1 MNRILYLVIPG
12 ILFLAFGANWVIQKA
27 DESHDIPIIKEVPKF
42 IFHDQ
47 AGRLFSNEKLENKI
61 TVLDFMFTSCT
72 GPCPLMTSNMA
83 KLYQEFRSVME
94 VQFVSVTVDPLVDS
108 ESKLKEYADFV
119 GVDDDRWQ
127 FIRSD
132 IKSTKDLK
140 QNGFMLYA
148 GELPQGHAI
157 KFILID
163 QNGNIRKYFDGTD
176 AASITVLRKDI
187 INLVKEIRS

>member
-1 MNRILYLVIPG
+1 MNRILYIIIPG
-12 ILFLAFGANWVIQKA
+12 ILLLGFGANWVIQKA
-27 DESHDIPIIKEVPKF
+27 DRSHDIPVIKQVPDF
-42 IFHDQ
+42 TFYDQ
-47 AGRLFSNEKLENKI
+47 EGQLFNKKRLVNKI

-83 KLYQEFRSVME
+83 TLYQEFRNVME
-94 VQFVSVTVDPLVDS
+94 VQFVSITVDPLIDS

-132 IKSTKDLK
+132 IESTKDLK
-140 QNGFMLYA
+140 QNGFMLYS

-163 QNGNIRKYFDGTD
+163 EEGNIRKYFDGTD
-176 AASITVLRKDI
+176 EASQAVLRKDI
-187 INLVKEIRS
+187 TNLVKELRS

>member
-1 MNRILYLVIPG
+1 MNRILYIMVPG
-12 ILFLAFGANWVIQKA
+12 ILFLALGANWVIQKA
-27 DESHDIPIIKEVPKF
+27 DRSHDIPIIKEVPDF

-47 AGRLFSNEKLENKI
+47 AGRIFSKERLANKI

-72 GPCPLMTSNMA
+72 GPCPLMTSNMTD
-83 KLYQEFRSVME
+83 LYQEFRNVME
-94 VQFVSVTVDPLVDS
+94 VQFVSVTVDPLIDS

-119 GVDDDRWQ
+119 GVDDDRWK

-132 IKSTKDLK
+132 LESTKDLK

-157 KFILID
+157 KFVLID
-163 QNGNIRKYFDGTD
+163 QDGNIRKYFDGTD
-176 AASITVLRKDI
+176 EASLAVLRKDI
-187 INLVKEIRS
+187 TNLVKDLRS

>member
-1 MNRILYLVIPG
+1 MNRILYIIIPG
-12 ILFLAFGANWVIQKA
+12 ILLLGFGANWVIQKA
-27 DESHDIPIIKEVPKF
+27 DRSHDIPVIKQVPDF
-42 IFHDQ
+42 IFYDQ
-47 AGRLFSNEKLENKI
+47 EGQLFNKKRLVNKI

-83 KLYQEFRSVME
+83 TLYQEFRNVME
-94 VQFVSVTVDPLVDS
+94 VQFVSVTVDPFIDS

-132 IKSTKDLK
+132 IESTKHLK

-163 QNGNIRKYFDGTD
+163 EEGNIRKYFDGTD
-176 AASITVLRKDI
+176 EASQAVLRKDI
-187 INLVKEIRS
+187 TSLVKELRS

>member
-1 MNRILYLVIPG
+1 MNRILYIMVPG
-12 ILFLAFGANWVIQKA
+12 ILLLAFGANWVIQKA
-27 DESHDIPIIKEVPKF
+27 DRSHDIPIIKEVQDF

-47 AGRLFSNEKLENKI
+47 TGRLFSNERLANKI

-72 GPCPLMTSNMA
+72 GPCPLMTSNMTD
-83 KLYQEFRSVME
+83 LYQEFRNVME
-94 VQFVSVTVDPLVDS
+94 VQFVSVTVDPLIDS

-132 IKSTKDLK
+132 LESTKDLK

-163 QNGNIRKYFDGTD
+163 QDGNIRKYFDGTD
-176 AASITVLRKDI
+176 ETSLAVLRKDI
-187 INLVKEIRS
+187 TNLVKELRS

>member
-1 MNRILYLVIPG
+1 MNRILYIIIPG
-12 ILFLAFGANWVIQKA
+12 ILLLGFGANWVIQKA
-27 DESHDIPIIKEVPKF
+27 DRSHDIPVIKQVPDF
-42 IFHDQ
+42 TFYDQ
-47 AGRLFSNEKLENKI
+47 EGQLFNKNRLVNKI

-83 KLYQEFRSVME
+83 TLYQEFRNVME
-94 VQFVSVTVDPLVDS
+94 VQFVSITVDPLIDS

-119 GVDDDRWQ
+119 GMDDDRWQ

-132 IKSTKDLK
+132 IESTKDLK

-163 QNGNIRKYFDGTD
+163 EEGNIRKYFDGTD
-176 AASITVLRKDI
+176 EASQAVLRKDI
-187 INLVKEIRS
+187 TNLVKELRS

>member
-1 MNRILYLVIPG
+1 MNRILYIIIPG
-12 ILFLAFGANWVIQKA
+12 ILLLGFGANWVIQKA
-27 DESHDIPIIKEVPKF
+27 DRSHDIPVIKQVPDF
-42 IFHDQ
+42 TFYDQ
-47 AGRLFSNEKLENKI
+47 EGQLFNKNRLVNKI

-83 KLYQEFRSVME
+83 TLYQEFRNVME
-94 VQFVSVTVDPLVDS
+94 VQFVSVTVDPFIDS

-132 IKSTKDLK
+132 IESTKDLK

-163 QNGNIRKYFDGTD
+163 EEGNIRKYFDGTD
-176 AASITVLRKDI
+176 EASQAVLRKDI
-187 INLVKEIRS
+187 TNLVKELRS

>member
-1 MNRILYLVIPG
+1 MNRILYIMVPG
-12 ILFLAFGANWVIQKA
+12 ILFLALGANWVIQKA
-27 DESHDIPIIKEVPKF
+27 DRSHDIPIIKEVPDF
-42 IFHDQ
+42 MFHDQ
-47 AGRLFSNEKLENKI
+47 AVRLFSNERLANKI

-72 GPCPLMTSNMA
+72 GPCPLMTSNMTD
-83 KLYQEFRSVME
+83 LYQEFRNVME
-94 VQFVSVTVDPLVDS
+94 VQFVSVTVDPLIDS

-132 IKSTKDLK
+132 LESTKDLK

-157 KFILID
+157 KFVLID
-163 QNGNIRKYFDGTD
+163 QDGNIRKYFDGTD
-176 AASITVLRKDI
+176 EASLAVLRKDI
-187 INLVKEIRS
+187 TNLVKELRS

>member
-1 MNRILYLVIPG
+1 MNRILYIMVPG
-12 ILFLAFGANWVIQKA
+12 ILLLAFGANWVIQKA
-27 DESHDIPIIKEVPKF
+27 DRSHDIPIIKEVPDF

-47 AGRLFSNEKLENKI
+47 AGRLFSNERLANKI

-72 GPCPLMTSNMA
+72 GPCPLMTSNMTD
-83 KLYQEFRSVME
+83 LYQEFRNVME
-94 VQFVSVTVDPLVDS
+94 VQFVSVTVDPLIDS

-132 IKSTKDLK
+132 LESTKDLK

-163 QNGNIRKYFDGTD
+163 QDGNIRKYFDGTD
-176 AASITVLRKDI
+176 EASLSVLRKDI
-187 INLVKEIRS
+187 TNLVKELRS

>member
-1 MNRILYLVIPG
+1 MNRILYIIIPG
-12 ILFLAFGANWVIQKA
+12 ILLLGFGANWVIQKA
-27 DESHDIPIIKEVPKF
+27 DRSHDIPVIKQVPDF
-42 IFHDQ
+42 TFYDQ
-47 AGRLFSNEKLENKI
+47 EGQLFNKNRLVNKI

-83 KLYQEFRSVME
+83 TLYQEFRNVME
-94 VQFVSVTVDPLVDS
+94 VQFVSITVDPLIDS

-132 IKSTKDLK
+132 IESTKDLK

-148 GELPQGHAI
+148 GKLPQGHAI

-163 QNGNIRKYFDGTD
+163 EEGNIRKYFDGTD
-176 AASITVLRKDI
+176 EASQAVLRKDI
-187 INLVKEIRS
+187 TNLVKELRS

>member
-1 MNRILYLVIPG
+1 MNRILYIIIPG
-12 ILFLAFGANWVIQKA
+12 ILLLGFGANWVIQKA
-27 DESHDIPIIKEVPKF
+27 DRSHDIPVIKQVPDF
-42 IFHDQ
+42 TFYDQ
-47 AGRLFSNEKLENKI
+47 EGQLFNKNRLVNKI

-83 KLYQEFRSVME
+83 TLYQEFRNVME
-94 VQFVSVTVDPLVDS
+94 VQFVSITVDPLIDS

-132 IKSTKDLK
+132 IESTKDLK
-140 QNGFMLYA
+140 QNGFMLYS

-163 QNGNIRKYFDGTD
+163 EEGNIRKYFDGTD
-176 AASITVLRKDI
+176 EASQAVLRKDI
-187 INLVKEIRS
+187 TNLVKELRS

>member
-1 MNRILYLVIPG
+1 MNRILYIIIPG
-12 ILFLAFGANWVIQKA
+12 ILLLGFGANWVIQKA
-27 DESHDIPIIKEVPKF
+27 DRSHDIPVIKQVPDF
-42 IFHDQ
+42 TFYDQ
-47 AGRLFSNEKLENKI
+47 EGQLFNKNRLVNKI

-83 KLYQEFRSVME
+83 TLYQEFRNVME
-94 VQFVSVTVDPLVDS
+94 VQFVSITVDPLIDS

-132 IKSTKDLK
+132 IESTKDLK

-163 QNGNIRKYFDGTD
+163 EEGNIRKYFDGTD
-176 AASITVLRKDI
+176 EASQAVLRKDI
-187 INLVKEIRS
+187 TNLVKELRS

>member
-1 MNRILYLVIPG
+1 MVPG

-27 DESHDIPIIKEVPKF
+27 DRSHDIPIIKEVPDF

-47 AGRLFSNEKLENKI
+47 AGRLFNNERLASKI

-72 GPCPLMTSNMA
+72 GPCPLMTSNMTD
-83 KLYQEFRSVME
+83 LYQEFRNVME
-94 VQFVSVTVDPLVDS
+94 VQFVSVTVDPLIDS

-132 IKSTKDLK
+132 LESTKDLK

-163 QNGNIRKYFDGTD
+163 QDGNIRKYFDGTD
-176 AASITVLRKDI
+176 ETSLAVLRKDI
-187 INLVKEIRS
+187 TNLVKELRS

>member
-1 MNRILYLVIPG
+1 MNKILYIIVPG

-27 DESHDIPIIKEVPKF
+27 DRSHDIPIIKEVPDF

-47 AGRLFSNEKLENKI
+47 AGRLFSNKRLASKI

-72 GPCPLMTSNMA
+72 GPCPLMTSNMTD
-83 KLYQEFRSVME
+83 LYQEFRNVME
-94 VQFVSVTVDPLVDS
+94 VQFVSVTVDPLIDS

-132 IKSTKDLK
+132 LESTKDLK

-163 QNGNIRKYFDGTD
+163 QDGNIRKYFDGTD
-176 AASITVLRKDI
+176 EASLAVLRKDI
-187 INLVKEIRS
+187 TNLVKELRS